1 VKNLLLCEIFVVEGK
16 MIVEISVN
24 FRSFH
29 SENTT
34 GLSGQERS
42 FLISTFFFLIR
53 GLLTFFM
60 ATQRTV
66 PDGRINVRH
75 KIDRKLCRSRNPLS
89 PGLRRWL

>member
-1 VKNLLLCEIFVVEGK
+1 MRYGVRIRLQLSGFRDVTTMLNIKMEESVNKDRNWTLSIVVAEIFVVEGK

-42 FLISTFFFLIR
+42 F
-53 GLLTFFM
+53 
-60 ATQRTV
+60 
-66 PDGRINVRH
+66 
-75 KIDRKLCRSRNPLS
+75 
-89 PGLRRWL
+89 

>member
-1 VKNLLLCEIFVVEGK
+1 MFIIEEK

-29 SENTT
+29 SENMT
-34 GLSGQERS
+34 GLSGQERG
-42 FLISTFFFLIR
+42 FLISAFFFIR
-53 GLLTFFM
+53 GLPTFFM
-60 ATQRTV
+60 ATQRTP

-89 PGLRRWL
+89 PALRS